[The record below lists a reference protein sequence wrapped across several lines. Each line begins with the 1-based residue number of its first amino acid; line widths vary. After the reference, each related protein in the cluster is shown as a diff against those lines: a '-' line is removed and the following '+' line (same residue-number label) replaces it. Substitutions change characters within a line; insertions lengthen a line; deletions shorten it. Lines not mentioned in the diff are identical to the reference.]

1 MKTIL
6 RLGGLLACI
15 LCLPITAYSQGH
27 PSDGLYIGLDGSYDK
42 TTETST
48 LIPGAEGA
56 NLLVIP
62 SPAIYDLNG
71 IAAGIFVGYRQSSGR
86 FTVAVEARYGYGFAS
101 NDAGNDSFK
110 ITGEYGA
117 SVLPG
122 FWISDEIA
130 IYGRLGFSQLS
141 LSRTYQ
147 TIIHRN
153 TDSGLHY
160 GGGIQIFATDM
171 ISIRADYTRATYNHN
186 MRLNVTIDPGQLTQR
201 TVSIPF
207 FSNLKRDRFQ
217 VSLISKF

>member
-6 RLGGLLACI
+6 ILGGLLACI

-42 TTETST
+42 IDETST

-56 NLLVIP
+56 NLLVVP
-62 SPAIYDLNG
+62 SRAIYRIDG

-86 FTVAVEARYGYGFAS
+86 FTVAAEARYGYGFAS
-101 NDAGNDSFK
+101 NETANDSFK

-122 FWISDEIA
+122 VWVSDGIA
-130 IYGRLGFSQLS
+130 IYGRLGFSQLH
-141 LSRTYQ
+141 LNRTYQ
-147 TIIHRN
+147 GIIHRN
-153 TDSGLHY
+153 DDSSLHY
-160 GGGIQIFATDM
+160 GGGIQMFATESL
-171 ISIRADYTRATYNHN
+171 SIRADYTRATFNHN
-186 MRLNVTIDPGQLTQR
+186 MRLNVTIDPGQATQR

-207 FSNLKRDRFQ
+207 FSKLKRDRFQ